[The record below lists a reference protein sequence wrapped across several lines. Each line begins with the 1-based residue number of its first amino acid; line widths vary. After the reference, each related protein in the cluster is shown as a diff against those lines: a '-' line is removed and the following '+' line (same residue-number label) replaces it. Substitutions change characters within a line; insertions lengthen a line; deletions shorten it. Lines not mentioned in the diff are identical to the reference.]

1 MYPLESDIA
10 FFFRV
15 YKGDEYIDSDLFF
28 IRRYGEVNIT
38 YIYNLPGKT
47 AVTEKVTP
55 RINGQHPASWPRPI
69 VDGYSFSYWYYD
81 AECTQPLL
89 GSMTL
94 LEDLTLYAKWEKTEE
109 HKAIISNIPDGWTVN
124 GETPTDGNAFVE
136 VGDAVTVK
144 PANIPSGK
152 QVKSIKVV
160 KKQ

>member
-1 MYPLESDIA
+1 MYAPEVGLA
-10 FFFRV
+10 YFFRV
-15 YKGDEYIDSDLFF
+15 YKGDEYIDSDFFF
-28 IRRYGEVNIT
+28 IQSYEEVNIT
-38 YIYNLPGKT
+38 YVYNLPGKT
-47 AVTEKVTP
+47 VVTEKVVP
-55 RINGQHPASWPRPI
+55 NSLGQHPVSWPRPI

-89 GSMTL
+89 ASMTL
-94 LEDLTLYAKWEKTEE
+94 FEDLTLYAKWEKTEE

-124 GETPTDGNAFVE
+124 GDTPTDGNAFVE